1 MSSSKRPKQDPHTE
15 MYIRIDEQESSASK
29 GLSRKDTLERE
40 TVERKT
46 EAYQKGEVEA
56 PRKVHTELELG
67 RLAFAH
73 NLLVIPLLCLITE
86 AAKLQLDPK
95 MSTRHQNQK
104 KARVV
109 TEGKRGLIY
118 DRNLHVLANNKR
130 TYLASIQARSYSQE
144 ELMKVYQDFP
154 KFVPEILPE
163 RLEKLKEAAE
173 EPIAENRPSYIL
185 LALHVEAKDYHEIR
199 KALPMVTLN
208 KQFRREYPKGDL
220 AGPLLGH
227 MSVRS
232 ENIHGLNGIERSYD
246 SILRARDQDW
256 ISERDGKR
264 NPLSIS
270 KMIPEL
276 ETETKSIQLTLDML
290 IQQIT
295 ESHLKDAVQS
305 SDAVGG
311 VAVVMDPN
319 NGDILAMAQ
328 SPSYDP
334 NQYYSYKKDN
344 HQIRF
349 TNHAISSVYEPGSTM
364 KPLVVAAAIEEG
376 VLNEDSILP
385 GHGGFFYLG
394 KHKVRDTHPTKEMTT
409 LELLQYSSNI
419 GAIHVGYRLGI
430 PKLYGYLMQFG
441 LGSTTEIGL
450 DQELAGRLGNITQM
464 PPKRASIIG
473 SHWTYGYGLNTT
485 PLQSA
490 QAISVIANGGQLVTP
505 RIVKALLN
513 EEGEV
518 IETYGRRRKRRVVGK
533 KATDIVTKGMVLV
546 TESGTGRPAR
556 VDGYLVAGKSGTTRK
571 YLPEIKGYREGLD
584 GAYLSTFVG
593 FVPAEKP
600 RVVIYVLINE
610 PKSVHSGGKIAG
622 PVFSKIAE
630 EILPYLGVPPTR
642 AQSKSQ
648 KNTKR
653 YDQSSVKLTSEVDYQ
668 PWWSQDRFLTSNE
681 TFEVVPN
688 LKGQDL
694 PTLLNTLRELDADLT
709 LQGTSGVVVSQLPE
723 AGELLR
729 SKRFTVQLAR
739 PMITEHQAY
748 TGGPAIEIQASERQ
762 EWERVREAKD
772 EQEQISDEGVPP
784 STLD

>member
-1 MSSSKRPKQDPHTE
+1 MSTSNQRPSWGPET
-15 MYIRIDEQESSASK
+15 RAS
-29 GLSRKDTLERE
+29 LQTPERE

-46 EAYQKGEVEA
+46 EAYQKGESEQPIKA
-56 PRKVHTELELG
+56 HTELDIG
-67 RLAFAH
+67 RLAIAH
-73 NLLVIPLLCLITE
+73 NLLLVPLLILITA

-95 MSTRHQNQK
+95 MYARHTNQK

-109 TEGKRGLIY
+109 TEGKRGLIF

-130 TYLASIQARSYSQE
+130 TYLASIQARSYTQE
-144 ELMKVYQDFP
+144 ELRRVYDELPTFLT
-154 KFVPEILPE
+154 ELTPE
-163 RLEKLKEAAE
+163 RLEKLKAAAE
-173 EPIAENRPSYIL
+173 EPDPSKRPSYIP
-185 LALHVEAKDYHEIR
+185 LALHVEADLYEPIR

-220 AGPLLGH
+220 AGPLLGY
-227 MSVRS
+227 MSIRS
-232 ENIHGLNGIERSYD
+232 ENIHGQNGLERSYD
-246 SILRARDQDW
+246 SILRARDQNW
-256 ISERDGKR
+256 ISDRDGKR

-295 ESHLKDAVQS
+295 ESHLKDAVQA

-319 NGDILAMAQ
+319 SGDILAMAQ
-328 SPSYDP
+328 SPSYNP
-334 NQYYSYKKDN
+334 NIYNSYGKEN
-344 HQIRF
+344 HQVRF

-376 VLNEDSILP
+376 VLREDSILP
-385 GHGGFFYLG
+385 GHGGVFYLG
-394 KHKVRDTHPTKEMTT
+394 KHRVRDTHPLKEMTT
-409 LELLQYSSNI
+409 LELLQHSSNI

-430 PKLYGYLMQFG
+430 PKLYGYMMHFG
-441 LGSTTEIGL
+441 LGSITEVGL
-450 DQELAGRLGNITQM
+450 EQEVPGHLGNITQQSS
-464 PPKRASIIG
+464 KRASIVA
-473 SHWTYGYGLNTT
+473 SHWTYGYSLNTT

-490 QAISVIANGGQLVTP
+490 QAISVIANGGHLVTP

-513 EEGEV
+513 EDKEV

-533 KATDIVTKGMVLV
+533 RATDIVTKGMVLV
-546 TESGTGRPAR
+546 TEAGTGKAAR

-571 YLPEIKGYREGLD
+571 YLEEIKGYREGKD
-584 GAYLSTFVG
+584 GAYLATFVG
-593 FVPAEKP
+593 FVPAEAP

-610 PKSVHSGGKIAG
+610 PKNIHSGGKIAG

-642 AQSKSQ
+642 AQRKSSKDSAP
-648 KNTKR
+648 TDR
-653 YDQSSVKLTSEVDYQ
+653 SPVKLTTEVDYQ
-668 PWWSQDRFLTSNE
+668 PWWSQDRFLTSDE

-688 LKGQDL
+688 LKGKDL
-694 PTLLNTLRELDADLT
+694 PALLTTLKELGADVT
-709 LQGTSGVVVSQLPE
+709 LQGSSGIVVSQLPE

-748 TGGPAIEIQASERQ
+748 TGSNVVELAPTEQQA
-762 EWERVREAKD
+762 WERARQAEG
-772 EQEQISDEGVPP
+772 EQEQVEDEGAPP
-784 STLD
+784 SSL